1 MSPKQKLEEAIAFVK
16 AQDIPNTAFGIILG
30 TGFSQI
36 SEAIQLEKKI
46 SYEDIPHFPKPTVLS
61 HEGYLLYGKLFGVP
75 CMVFQ
80 GRLHRYEGYSYFEIT
95 LLIRL
100 FNGMGGKTIML
111 CNAAGGLDLRF
122 KKGELML
129 LKDHINL
136 QGGSPL
142 AENGIAELGPRFVD
156 MRLPYE
162 PTLIHQI
169 SSVAKQLNITL
180 HQGVY
185 AAVIGPQLETAAEY
199 RYLKTIGADA
209 VGMSTVPE
217 VIVARQLALR
227 VVAVAVITDICNP
240 DDLAPIDIP
249 DILAAV
255 SKGENQW
262 LKLLEKLLPNFYVEK

>member
-1 MSPKQKLEEAIAFVK
+1 MSPKQKLEEALTFVK
-16 AQDIPNTAFGIILG
+16 AQDIPNSAYGLILG

-36 SEAIQLEKKI
+36 PEVLQLEKKI

-75 CMVFQ
+75 FLVFQ

-95 LLIRL
+95 FLVRL
-100 FNGMGGKTIML
+100 FNGLGGKTL
-111 CNAAGGLDLRF
+111 LLSNAAGGLNLGF

-129 LKDHINL
+129 IKDHINL
-136 QGGSPL
+136 QGDSPL
-142 AENGIAELGPRFVD
+142 AEKGIAELGPRFVD
-156 MRLPYE
+156 MRLPYD
-162 PTLIHQI
+162 PTLTNQI
-169 SSVAKQLNITL
+169 STVAKKMTIPL

-185 AAVIGPQLETAAEY
+185 AAVVGPQLETAAEY

-227 VVAVAVITDICNP
+227 VVAVAVITDSCDP

-255 SKGENQW
+255 SKGESQI
-262 LKLLEKLLPNFYVEK
+262 LKLLEKLLPKIYIEK